1 MSGEKMMGMSVRGA
15 MVMKMMMMI
24 QMMIRGVLCM
34 ENGSNVTEK
43 GMTLI

>member
-15 MVMKMMMMI
+15 MVMKMMMI